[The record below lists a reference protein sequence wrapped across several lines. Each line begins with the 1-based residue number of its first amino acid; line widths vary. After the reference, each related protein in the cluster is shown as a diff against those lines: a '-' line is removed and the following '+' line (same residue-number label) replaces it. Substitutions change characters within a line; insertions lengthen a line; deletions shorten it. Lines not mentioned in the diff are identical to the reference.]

1 MGCYD
6 QVRFENKDYVLPDS
20 LPVAGIVFQTK
31 DLGGNFSTVVI
42 GYDGSLILDD
52 VWRLFQDIE
61 FDFYTAVDGVL
72 YEYKAC
78 FQGGVLTEI
87 KVVL

>member
-6 QVRFENKDYVLPDS
+6 CVRFENKDYVLPDS

-31 DLGGNFSTVVI
+31 DFGGNFSTVVI
-42 GYDGSLILDD
+42 GGNGLLILDD
-52 VWRLFQDIE
+52 IWRLFQDIE
-61 FDFYTAVDGVL
+61 FDFYTVVDGVL

-78 FQGGVLTEI
+78 FQAGVLTKIE
-87 KVVL
+87 VVL

>member
-1 MGCYD
+1 MGSYD

-20 LPVAGIVFQTK
+20 LPVGGIVFQTK

-42 GYDGSLILDD
+42 GGNGSLILDD
-52 VWRLFQDIE
+52 IWRLFQDIE
-61 FDFYTAVDGVL
+61 FDFYTVVDGVF
-72 YEYKAC
+72 YEYKAF
-78 FQGGVLTEI
+78 FQDGVLTKI

>member
-6 QVRFENKDYVLPDS
+6 YVRFENKDYVLPDS
-20 LPVAGIVFQTK
+20 LPVAGILFQTK
-31 DLGGNFSTVVI
+31 DFGGNFSTVVI
-42 GYDGSLILDD
+42 GGNGSLILDD

-61 FDFYTAVDGVL
+61 FDFYTVVEGVL

-78 FQGGVLTEI
+78 FQAGALTKI

>member
-1 MGCYD
+1 MGY
-6 QVRFENKDYVLPDS
+6 QVRFENKDYILPDS

-42 GYDGSLILDD
+42 GYDGSLVLDD
-52 VWRLFQDIE
+52 IWRLFQDIE
-61 FDFYTAVDGVL
+61 FDFYAVVDDVL
-72 YEYKAC
+72 YEYKAF
-78 FQGGVLTEI
+78 FQDGVLAKI

>member
-1 MGCYD
+1 MGY
-6 QVRFENKDYVLPDS
+6 QVRFANKYYVLPDS
-20 LPVAGIVFQTK
+20 LPVGGIVFQTK
-31 DLGGNFSTVVI
+31 DFGGNFSNVVI

-61 FDFYTAVDGVL
+61 FDFYTVVEGVL

-78 FQGGVLTEI
+78 FQDGVLTKI
-87 KVVL
+87 KVV

>member
-6 QVRFENKDYVLPDS
+6 CVRFENKDYVLPDS
-20 LPVAGIVFQTK
+20 FPVAGIVFQTK

-42 GYDGSLILDD
+42 GGNGSLILDD
-52 VWRLFQDIE
+52 IWRLFQDIE
-61 FDFYTAVDGVL
+61 FDFYTVVDGVF

-78 FQGGVLTEI
+78 FQAGVLTKI

>member
-31 DLGGNFSTVVI
+31 DLGGNFSTIVI
-42 GYDGSLILDD
+42 DHDGSLVMDD
-52 VWRLFQDIE
+52 MWRLFQDIE
-61 FDFYTAVDGVL
+61 FYFYTVVDGVL

-78 FQGGVLTEI
+78 FYFLFFTNIELVL
-87 KVVL
+87 

>member
-42 GYDGSLILDD
+42 GGNGSLIL
-52 VWRLFQDIE
+52 
-61 FDFYTAVDGVL
+61 AVVS
-72 YEYKAC
+72 
-78 FQGGVLTEI
+78 
-87 KVVL
+87 

>member
-6 QVRFENKDYVLPDS
+6 CVRFENKDYVLPDS

-42 GYDGSLILDD
+42 GGNGSLILDD
-52 VWRLFQDIE
+52 IWRLFQDIE
-61 FDFYTAVDGVL
+61 FDFYAVVDGVL

-78 FQGGVLTEI
+78 FQDGVLTKI

>member
-1 MGCYD
+1 MGY

-20 LPVAGIVFQTK
+20 LPVGGIVFQTK

-52 VWRLFQDIE
+52 VWRLFRDIE
-61 FDFYTAVDGVL
+61 FDFYTVVDGVL
-72 YEYKAC
+72 YEYKAF
-78 FQGGVLTEI
+78 FQDGILAKI

>member
-6 QVRFENKDYVLPDS
+6 CVRFENKDYVLPDS
-20 LPVAGIVFQTK
+20 LPVGGILFQTK

-52 VWRLFQDIE
+52 IWRLFQDIE
-61 FDFYTAVDGVL
+61 FDFYTVVDGAL
-72 YEYKAC
+72 YEYKAR
-78 FQGGVLTEI
+78 FQDGVLTKI